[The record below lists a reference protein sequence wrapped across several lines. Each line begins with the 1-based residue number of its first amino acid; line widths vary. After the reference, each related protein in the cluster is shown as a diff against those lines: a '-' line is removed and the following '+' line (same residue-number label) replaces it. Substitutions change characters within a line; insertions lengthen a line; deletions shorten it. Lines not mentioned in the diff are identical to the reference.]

1 MLVEVCVQSVEAA
14 VIAAEAGAD
23 RLELCEQ
30 LAIGGITPSE
40 ALVREIKTL
49 CDIPLQILIRPGDG
63 GFVFSDAEYKKI
75 LLEIR
80 RFMDLGVSGIV
91 FGILKEDHSIDL
103 NRMSEIRMITKDL
116 HLTFH
121 RAFDLVP
128 NPHQAII
135 DLEKIGVDTV
145 LTSGQRNTALDG
157 LDLLK
162 DLKQLV
168 SQLTIMPGAGI
179 NPNNIKAFKEAGFNA
194 VHFSGTRKVG
204 NAPGIPGS
212 QLKNKSLV
220 IPELVFEPDWVRYMI
235 QCVK

>member
-30 LAIGGITPSE
+30 LAIGGITPSD
-40 ALVREIKTL
+40 AQVREIKAS
-49 CDIPLQILIRPGDG
+49 CDIPLQILIRPREG
-63 GFVFSDAEYKKI
+63 GFVYSDADYKKI
-75 LLEIR
+75 LLEIQ

-91 FGILKEDHSIDL
+91 IGILKEDHSIDL
-103 NRMSEIRMITKDL
+103 NKMMEIRSLTKDL

-157 LDLLK
+157 IALLK

-179 NPNNIKAFKEAGFNA
+179 NPENIKTFKEAGFKA

-204 NAPGIPGS
+204 KAPDIPGS
-212 QLKNKSLV
+212 QLKVEYLN
-220 IPELVFEPDWVRYMI
+220 IPKLIFEPDWVRYMI